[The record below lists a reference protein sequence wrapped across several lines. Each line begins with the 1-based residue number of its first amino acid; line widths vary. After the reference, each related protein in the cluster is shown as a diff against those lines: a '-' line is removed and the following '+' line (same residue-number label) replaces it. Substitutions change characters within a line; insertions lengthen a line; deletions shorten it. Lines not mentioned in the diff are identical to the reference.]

1 MKRERKWLQVFAVLA
16 LLSVMPSMADDVTDT
31 IEDALAAYKEG
42 DKAGAKEDLAYAL
55 ELIKQQK
62 GDTMKSYLPEPLDG
76 WSAESVKSQTAGAAM
91 FGGGTTVS
99 RVYKK
104 GDARV
109 EINIVTDS
117 PLMQSIGGMFANPMF
132 AAGGKLKRIKR
143 EKAMIEYNPD
153 RHNGKVT
160 LMVANRFLVTVEGR
174 NISEDDLVSYTRAI
188 DFKALKK
195 L

>member
-1 MKRERKWLQVFAVLA
+1 MKKEKWLHILA
-16 LLSVMPSMADDVTDT
+16 ISMLISTMPNVADDVTDT

-42 DKAGAKEDLAYAL
+42 DMAGAKEDLSYAL
-55 ELIKQQK
+55 ELLKQQK
-62 GDTMKSYLPEPLDG
+62 GDTLKSYLPEPIEG
-76 WSAESVKSQTAGAAM
+76 WSAESVKAETAGAAM
-91 FGGGTTVS
+91 LGGGTTVS

-109 EINIVTDS
+109 EINIITDS
-117 PLMQSIGGMFANPMF
+117 PLMQSLGGMFANPMF
-132 AAGGKLKRIKR
+132 ASGGKLKRIKR

-153 RHNGKVT
+153 RHSGKVT

-174 NISEDDLVSYTRAI
+174 NVSEDELISYTRQI